1 MNAKVEKRNHTAP
14 LPEIATGKDRASRR
28 TGTREGRARR
38 YALLFVLPAF
48 LFLLLLN
55 AFPLGQVIWDS
66 FHYRNMVNTAQH
78 GWAGLSNFAGV
89 LHSEIIGRTLW
100 NTVLWTVLS
109 VAGEYMA
116 GIVSAMAL
124 NQPVRGR
131 AIFRGIIIVPWVVPI
146 VVAGMMWT
154 WMLTPEYGVI
164 NIWLVKLGI
173 IDKPYYW
180 LGEMNTALLAITF
193 VNIWRSFP
201 FFTISLLAGL
211 QSVSREVVEAAAIDG
226 AGVITRFWKIV
237 MPQLKTVSLTLIF
250 MHIIWTAINF
260 DFIWIM
266 TEGGPFHASETL
278 PITIYRYA
286 MKEFDMGAASSLST
300 LMLGFMIVVFSLF
313 YFTTMKKKQEA

>member
-1 MNAKVEKRNHTAP
+1 MKIKMEKDHTTAVAAP
-14 LPEIATGKDRASRR
+14 PISKGRTRR
-28 TGTREGRARR
+28 QLKREQQAGR
-38 YALLFVLPAF
+38 YALYFVLPAL

-55 AFPLGQVIWDS
+55 AFPLGQVVWDS
-66 FHYRNMVNTAQH
+66 FQYRNMVNAAER
-78 GWAGLSNFAGV
+78 GFAGLANFVNV
-89 LHSEIIGRTLW
+89 LNSEYIVRTFW

-109 VAGEYMA
+109 VVGEFIA
-116 GIVSAMAL
+116 GIITALAL

-131 AIFRGIIIVPWVVPI
+131 AFFRGIIIVPWVVPI

-154 WMLTPEYGVI
+154 WLLTPEYGIV
-164 NIWLVKLGI
+164 NSWLVKLGI

-201 FFTISLLAGL
+201 FYTISLLAGL
-211 QSVSREVVEAAAIDG
+211 QSVSREVLEAAAIDG
-226 AGVITRFWKIV
+226 AGIMTRFWRIV

-266 TEGGPFHASETL
+266 TQGGPYYASETL

-286 MKEFDMGAASSLST
+286 MKEFDMGAASALSSM
-300 LMLGFMIVVFSLF
+300 MLGFMMIVVALF
-313 YFTTMKKKQEA
+313 YMSTMKKQREEG